1 MAEEVKE
8 LVKKYNEGK
17 ISRRDFIRQ
26 TVLLTGSLAVATSLI
41 ESLIPAPVHAAMTD
55 PNDSALVSEEVK
67 YTGKAG
73 TLFGYVS
80 RPKGSGPHPAVIIIH
95 ANKGLTPH
103 IRDVARRFAK
113 EGYVALAPD
122 YFSRHGG
129 TKKVN
134 PKFGRIKGYRKL
146 VPEDNVLEDTES
158 GFTYLRSLSSV
169 RDDRIGVTG
178 FCWGG
183 GMAFSSATR
192 IRGLKAA
199 VIFYGRTPKPIDRVQ
214 NIEAPVMAH
223 YGGED
228 KRMGK
233 GIDATVAA
241 MKKYKKPFD
250 YKIYPGAKH
259 SFMSDNRKSRYHPE
273 AAKEAWSR
281 TLVFFGKH
289 LKGS

>member
-8 LVKKYNEGK
+8 LVRKYNEGK

-26 TVLLTGSLAVATSLI
+26 AVFLTGSLAVATGLI
-41 ESLIPAPVHAAMTD
+41 ESLIPEPVHAAMTEPDD
-55 PNDSALVSEEVK
+55 PALVSEEVK

-80 RPKGSGPHPAVIIIH
+80 RPKGSGPHPAIIIIH

-183 GMAFSSATR
+183 GMAFSSAAR

-214 NIEAPVMAH
+214 KIEAPVMAH

-228 KRMGK
+228 KRINK
-233 GIDATVAA
+233 GLDATVAA

-289 LKGS
+289 LKG

>member
-8 LVKKYNEGK
+8 LVRKYNEGK

-26 TVLLTGSLAVATSLI
+26 TVLLTGSLAVTTSLI
-41 ESLIPAPVHAAMTD
+41 ESLIPAPVHAALTD
-55 PNDSALVSEEVK
+55 PNDPDLVSEEVQ

-73 TLFGYVS
+73 ALFGYVS
-80 RPKGSGPHPAVIIIH
+80 RPKGSGRHPAIIIIH
-95 ANKGLTPH
+95 ASKGLTPH

-113 EGYVALAPD
+113 QGYVALAPD

-129 TKKVN
+129 TKKVAG
-134 PKFGRIKGYRKL
+134 KGGRIKDYRKL
-146 VPEDNVLEDTES
+146 VPEDNVMEDTES
-158 GFTYLRSLSSV
+158 GYTYLPSLSSV
-169 RDDRIGVTG
+169 RDDRLGVTG

-183 GMAFSSATR
+183 GMAFASAAR

-199 VIFYGRTPKPIDRVQ
+199 VIFYGRTPKPIDLVQ

-228 KRMGK
+228 KRINK

-241 MKKYKKPFD
+241 MKKYNKPFD

-259 SFMSDNRKSRYHPE
+259 AFMSDNRKSRYHPE

-281 TLVFFGKH
+281 TLEFFGKH
-289 LKGS
+289 LKG

>member
-8 LVKKYNEGK
+8 LVRKYNEGK
-17 ISRRDFIRQ
+17 INRRDFIRQ
-26 TVLLTGSLAVATSLI
+26 AVFLTGSLAVATGLI
-41 ESLIPAPVHAAMTD
+41 ESLIPAPVHAAMTEPD
-55 PNDSALVSEEVK
+55 DQAQVSEEVK

-80 RPKGSGPHPAVIIIH
+80 RPKGPGPHPAVIVIH

-103 IRDVARRFAK
+103 VRDVARRFAK

-129 TKKVN
+129 TKKVSG
-134 PKFGRIKGYRKL
+134 KGGRIKGYRKL
-146 VPEDNVLEDTES
+146 TTMDNIVEDTES

-183 GMAFSSATR
+183 GMAFSSAAR

-199 VIFYGRTPKPIDRVQ
+199 VIFYGRTPKPIDLVQ
-214 NIEAPVMAH
+214 NIEGPVMAH

-228 KRMGK
+228 KRINK
-233 GIDATVAA
+233 GLDATVAA
-241 MKKYKKPFD
+241 MKKYNKPFD

-281 TLVFFGKH
+281 TLEFFGKH
-289 LKGS
+289 LKG

>member
-8 LVKKYNEGK
+8 LVRKYNEGK

-26 TVLLTGSLAVATSLI
+26 AVFLTGSLAVATGLI
-41 ESLIPAPVHAAMTD
+41 ESLIPEPVHAAMTEPDD
-55 PNDSALVSEEVK
+55 PALVSEEVK

-80 RPKGSGPHPAVIIIH
+80 RPKGSGPHPAIIIIH

-103 IRDVARRFAK
+103 TRDVARRFAK

-183 GMAFSSATR
+183 GMAFSSAAR

-214 NIEAPVMAH
+214 KIEAPVMAH

-228 KRMGK
+228 KRINK
-233 GIDATVAA
+233 GLDATVAA

-289 LKGS
+289 LKG

>member
-1 MAEEVKE
+1 MAEDVKE
-8 LVKKYNEGK
+8 LVRSYHEGK
-17 ISRRDFIRQ
+17 IGRRDFIRQ
-26 TVLLTGSLAVATSLI
+26 AVFLTGSLAVATSLI

-55 PNDSALVSEEVK
+55 ENDPDLVSEEVK

-80 RPKGSGPHPAVIIIH
+80 RPKGSGRHPAIVIIH

-103 IRDVARRFAK
+103 IKDIARRYAK
-113 EGYVALAPD
+113 QGYVALAPD

-146 VPEDNVLEDTES
+146 VPKDNVMEDTES

-169 RDDRIGVTG
+169 RDDRLGVTG

-183 GMAFSSATR
+183 GMAFSSAAR

-199 VIFYGRTPKPIDRVQ
+199 VIFYGRSPKPLDDVQ

-223 YGGED
+223 YGGKD
-228 KRMGK
+228 KRINK
-233 GIDATVAA
+233 GLDATVAA
-241 MKKYKKPFD
+241 MKQYNKPFD

-259 SFMSDNRKSRYHPE
+259 SFMSDNRESRYHPE

-281 TLVFFGKH
+281 SLEFFGKH
-289 LKGS
+289 LKG

>member
-8 LVKKYNEGK
+8 LVRKYNEGK

-26 TVLLTGSLAVATSLI
+26 AVFLTGSLAVATGLI
-41 ESLIPAPVHAAMTD
+41 ESLIPEPVHAAMTE
-55 PNDSALVSEEVK
+55 PNDPALVSEEVK

-80 RPKGSGPHPAVIIIH
+80 RPKGSGPHPAIIIIH

-103 IRDVARRFAK
+103 TRDVARRFAK

-183 GMAFSSATR
+183 GMAFSSAAR

-214 NIEAPVMAH
+214 KIEAPVMAH

-228 KRMGK
+228 KRINK
-233 GIDATVAA
+233 GLDATVAA
-241 MKKYKKPFD
+241 MKKYNKPFD

-289 LKGS
+289 LKK

>member
-8 LVKKYNEGK
+8 LVRKYNEGK

-55 PNDSALVSEEVK
+55 SNDPALVSEEVQ

-80 RPKGSGPHPAVIIIH
+80 RPKGSGPYPAILVIH

-183 GMAFSSATR
+183 GMAFSSAAR

-214 NIEAPVMAH
+214 KIEAPVMAH

-228 KRMGK
+228 KRINK
-233 GIDATVAA
+233 GLDATVAA

-289 LKGS
+289 LKK

>member
-8 LVKKYNEGK
+8 LVRNYNEGK
-17 ISRRDFIRQ
+17 ISRRDFIRHA
-26 TVLLTGSLAVATSLI
+26 VLLTGSLAVATSLI

-55 PNDSALVSEEVK
+55 PNDPALISEDVQ

-80 RPKGSGPHPAVIIIH
+80 RPKGSGPYPAIIVIH

-113 EGYVALAPD
+113 QGYVALAPD
-122 YFSRHGG
+122 YFSRQGG
-129 TKKVN
+129 TKKVAG
-134 PKFGRIKGYRKL
+134 KGGRIKNYRKL
-146 VPEDNVLEDTES
+146 VPEDNVMEDTES
-158 GFTYLRSLSSV
+158 GFTYLRSHSSV
-169 RDDRIGVTG
+169 RDDRLGVTG

-183 GMAFSSATR
+183 GMAFSSAAR

-199 VIFYGRTPKPIDRVQ
+199 VIFYGRTPKPIDLVQ

-228 KRMGK
+228 KRINK
-233 GIDATVAA
+233 GLDATVAA

-281 TLVFFGKH
+281 SVKFFGKH
-289 LKGS
+289 LKG

>member
-8 LVKKYNEGK
+8 LVRKYNEGK

-55 PNDSALVSEEVK
+55 PNDPALVSEEVK

-80 RPKGSGPHPAVIIIH
+80 RPKGSGPHPAIIIIH
-95 ANKGLTPH
+95 ASRGLSNH
-103 IRDVARRFAK
+103 IQDVARRFAK
-113 EGYVALAPD
+113 EGYVALATD
-122 YFSRHGG
+122 NFSRVGG
-129 TKKVN
+129 TKKVAG
-134 PKFGRIKGYRKL
+134 KGGRIKNFRKL
-146 VPEDNVLEDTES
+146 VSEDDILEDIES
-158 GFTYLRSLSSV
+158 GFTYLRSHSSV
-169 RDDRIGVTG
+169 RDDRLGVTG

-183 GMAFSSATR
+183 DMAFRSAAR

-199 VIFYGRTPKPIDRVQ
+199 VVFYGRPPKPIDLIQ

-228 KRMGK
+228 KRVNK
-233 GIDATVAA
+233 SLDATVAA

-259 SFMSDNRKSRYHPE
+259 SLMSDNRKSRYHPK

-281 TLVFFGKH
+281 TQEFFGKH
-289 LKGS
+289 LKG

>member
-8 LVKKYNEGK
+8 LVRNYNEGK

-26 TVLLTGSLAVATSLI
+26 AVLLTGSLAVATSLI

-55 PNDSALVSEEVK
+55 PNDPDLVSEEVK

-80 RPKGSGPHPAVIIIH
+80 RPKGPGPHPAIIIH
-95 ANKGLTPH
+95 HASRGLDNH
-103 IRDVARRFAK
+103 IKDVARRFAK

-122 YFSRHGG
+122 HFSRHGG
-129 TKKVN
+129 TKKVAG
-134 PKFGRIKGYRKL
+134 KGGRIKGYRKL
-146 VPEDNVLEDTES
+146 TTMDNIVEDTES

-183 GMAFSSATR
+183 GMAFSSAAR

-199 VIFYGRTPKPIDRVQ
+199 VIFYGRTPKPIDLVQ

-228 KRMGK
+228 KRINK
-233 GIDATVAA
+233 GLDATVAA
-241 MKKYKKPFD
+241 MKKYNKPFD

-289 LKGS
+289 LKK

>member
-8 LVKKYNEGK
+8 LVRKYNEGK

-41 ESLIPAPVHAAMTD
+41 ESLIPAPVHAAMTE
-55 PNDSALVSEEVK
+55 PNDPALVSEEVK

-80 RPKGSGPHPAVIIIH
+80 RPKGSGPHPAIVVIH

-129 TKKVN
+129 TKKVAG
-134 PKFGRIKGYRKL
+134 KRGRIKNYRKL
-146 VPEDNVLEDTES
+146 VPEDNVMEDTES
-158 GFTYLRSLSSV
+158 GLTYLRSLSSV
-169 RDDRIGVTG
+169 RDDRLGVTG

-183 GMAFSSATR
+183 GMAFSSAAR

-228 KRMGK
+228 KRIGK

-259 SFMSDNRKSRYHPE
+259 SFMSDNRKSRYHPK

-281 TLVFFGKH
+281 TQEFFGKH
-289 LKGS
+289 LKG

>member
-1 MAEEVKE
+1 MVDEVKE
-8 LVKKYNEGK
+8 LVRRYQEGG
-17 ISRRDFIRQ
+17 IDRREFLRR
-26 TVLLTGSLAVATSLI
+26 TVLLTGSLALAASLI
-41 ESLIPAPVHAAMTD
+41 ESLVPSPLHASMTD
-55 PNDSALVSEEVK
+55 PNDPDLVSEEVK

-73 TLFGYVS
+73 TLFGYIS
-80 RPKGSGPHPAVIIIH
+80 RPKGAGPHPAIIVIH
-95 ANKGLTPH
+95 ANKGTTPH
-103 IRDVARRFAK
+103 IQDIVRRFAK

-134 PKFGRIKGYRKL
+134 PNFGRIKDYRKY
-146 VPEDNVLEDTES
+146 VPLDTVMEDTES

-183 GMAFSSATR
+183 SMAFASAAH

-199 VIFYGRTPKPIDRVQ
+199 VIFYGASPKPIDLIK

-228 KRMGK
+228 KRITSGVP
-233 GIDATVAA
+233 DTVAA
-241 MKKYKKPFD
+241 MKKYKRPFE

-273 AAKEAWSR
+273 AAKEAWRRS
-281 TLVFFGKH
+281 LKFLAKH
-289 LKGS
+289 LKD

>member
-8 LVKKYNEGK
+8 LVRKYNEGK

-26 TVLLTGSLAVATSLI
+26 AVFLTGSLAVATGLI
-41 ESLIPAPVHAAMTD
+41 ESLIPEPVHAAMTEPDD
-55 PNDSALVSEEVK
+55 PALVSEEVK

-80 RPKGSGPHPAVIIIH
+80 RPKGPGPHPAVIVIH

-103 IRDVARRFAK
+103 VRDVARRFAK

-146 VPEDNVLEDTES
+146 VPEDKVMEDTES

-183 GMAFSSATR
+183 GMAFTSAAR

-228 KRMGK
+228 KRIGK

-259 SFMSDNRKSRYHPE
+259 AFMSDNRKSRYHPE

-281 TLVFFGKH
+281 SLEFFGKH
-289 LKGS
+289 LKG